1 MKKIAYKDKAEW
13 LELRKQLGIGG
24 SEAGAAIGMNPYKS
38 PYTLWA
44 EKTGKVPEFEGNLT
58 TEVGSYL
65 EDFVAKLFEKETG
78 KKVRRENK
86 MLVNEDYPFAFAD
99 IDRTVVGENS
109 VVEIKTTNS
118 FPAMKQFRNG
128 EFPEQWYCQIMHYM
142 AVGNYD
148 KAYLAV
154 LIGCRDFKIFE
165 IERDEEEIKSLMTAE
180 ERFWEYVKTNQPP
193 VADGAESTTETISTI
208 FPESSNEDNVN
219 LDAYETNLEQYM
231 ALSKQIKELTALRDE
246 SVNRIKAFMGEAGKG
261 ESNSYKVSWS
271 SYLKSSFDTKK
282 FVSENPNLDLSKYY
296 KSAPVRPFK
305 VTEKEAN

>member
-1 MKKIAYKDKAEW
+1 
-13 LELRKQLGIGG
+13 
-24 SEAGAAIGMNPYKS
+24 
-38 PYTLWA
+38 
-44 EKTGKVPEFEGNLT
+44 
-58 TEVGSYL
+58 
-65 EDFVAKLFEKETG
+65 
-78 KKVRRENK
+78 
-86 MLVNEDYPFAFAD
+86 
-99 IDRTVVGENS
+99 
-109 VVEIKTTNS
+109 
-118 FPAMKQFRNG
+118 MKQFRKG
-128 EFPEQWYCQIMHYM
+128 EFPEQWYCQTMHYM
-142 AVGNYD
+142 AVGGYD

-154 LIGCRDFKIFE
+154 LIGCRDFKVFE
-165 IERDEEEIKSLMTAE
+165 IERDEEEIKSLMSAE
-180 ERFWEYVKTNQPP
+180 ERFWECVQKDQPP

-282 FVSENPNLDLSKYY
+282 FVSDHSDIDLSSYY
-296 KSAPVRPFK
+296 KSSPVRPFK